1 MTFYRNHTL
10 NSPSTE
16 MSHLISLCI
25 VVVLWYAQCSKC
37 LEKSAIW
44 GKPYYC
50 LQRPESMFS
59 KQFYKLHIIKVWAF
73 IWYFCTCFKCYNTV
87 ISDTYVPPWESRAIA
102 IYGRKYVVQRNRILS
117 TAFYLKKLL
126 NGTPITEMH
135 RGRERGQTIRDLIA
149 EIVEA

>member
-1 MTFYRNHTL
+1 M
-10 NSPSTE
+10 
-16 MSHLISLCI
+16 
-25 VVVLWYAQCSKC
+25 
-37 LEKSAIW
+37 EKSAIW

-59 KQFYKLHIIKVWAF
+59 KQFYKLHIIKVWAY

-102 IYGRKYVVQRNRILS
+102 VYGRKYVVQRNRILS

-135 RGRERGQTIRDLIA
+135 RGRERGQNIWDLIA
-149 EIVEA
+149 EIVEAQNLVSFYFNNHLNKDTYLRNYVECTYIIRFLC